1 MRRGWFRR
9 LFNDPGDWFAPR
21 LVGVGIEPNTW
32 EGWAI
37 ILATILVVMT
47 LSLWLAGYR

>member
-1 MRRGWFRR
+1 MRWRWFRR
-9 LFNDPGDWFAPR
+9 LFNDPSDWFGPN
-21 LVGVGIEPNTW
+21 LVGVGLEPNTW

-37 ILATILVVMT
+37 ILAAILAATT